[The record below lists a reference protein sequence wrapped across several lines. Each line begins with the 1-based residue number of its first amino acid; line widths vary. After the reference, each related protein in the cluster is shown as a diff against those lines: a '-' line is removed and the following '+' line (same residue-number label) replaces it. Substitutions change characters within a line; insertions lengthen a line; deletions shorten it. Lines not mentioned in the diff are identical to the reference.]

1 MYDSSE
7 KKRYHRA
14 LCFIDRNCC
23 SPKGWGTLIVK
34 KSAARG
40 HDIGYRVPMHRWQ
53 IARERI
59 FVVFVAPR
67 ADDDRGKVAWSWKS
81 HRDDESEC
89 LMSSCACS
97 KTEGTRH
104 PEEDGIEEIAQA
116 WSLFVS
122 PPSFASLS
130 LPLAPQRS
138 FQFPISRE
146 RTERIEEKISIHCL
160 RNWTRLYS
168 CKMAN
173 QGMLNRGK

>member
-146 RTERIEEKISIHCL
+146 RTERIEKRKLVYTVWEIGCVYIVV
-160 RNWTRLYS
+160 RLQ
-168 CKMAN
+168 M
-173 QGMLNRGK
+173 GMLR